1 MFLKF
6 RSGTHNNQ
14 WLVIDLG
21 LYKRTGRTEILM
33 VEEGFDISAVT
44 NFTDRF
50 YKDGFVASYNVPFD
64 QKIYDKL
71 NYTACNW
78 NRKVDGFDYENDPRA
93 ILFRRYNDQIIDYP
107 SLKRILRTN
116 EEDDK
121 ADGIAPRFDLSK
133 KSKFE
138 FGMIDQKICWQ

>member
-1 MFLKF
+1 METSLSNMNKTNSKLIKPQTVPTWIRHIVANRLARTPSEWAGMFLKF

-71 NYTACNW
+71 NYTACN
-78 NRKVDGFDYENDPRA
+78 
-93 ILFRRYNDQIIDYP
+93 
-107 SLKRILRTN
+107 
-116 EEDDK
+116 
-121 ADGIAPRFDLSK
+121 
-133 KSKFE
+133 
-138 FGMIDQKICWQ
+138 